1 MGEGTEQ
8 TKSEE
13 TPLEIPAAARFW
25 DELLQGREELRQFR
39 EEFEEHRNRVR
50 ERHTNMGK
58 QLAVVVTVAE
68 ANTAARES
76 FEDEIIQLHI
86 VMKQWYHSIIDL
98 HKDVMAIASALGVG
112 GLASLGP
119 PMRPPLRERE
129 HGRA

>member
-1 MGEGTEQ
+1 MSEGTDQ

-13 TPLEIPAAARFW
+13 APLEIPAPAQFW
-25 DELLQGREELRQFR
+25 DSLLQGRAELADFR
-39 EEFEEHRNRVR
+39 EQFEHHCARVR
-50 ERHTNMGK
+50 ERHTHLG
-58 QLAVVVTVAE
+58 QQIAAVVAVAE

-129 HGRA
+129 RGS